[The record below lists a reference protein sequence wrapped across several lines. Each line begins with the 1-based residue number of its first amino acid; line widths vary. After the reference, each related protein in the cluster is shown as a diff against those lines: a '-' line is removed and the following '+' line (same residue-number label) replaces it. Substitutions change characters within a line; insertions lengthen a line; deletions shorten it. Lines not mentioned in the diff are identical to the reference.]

1 MFKNNRIIKKIG
13 AGFMA
18 GLCAFSMLGTS
29 MGGAMT
35 ARAEYVAGKE
45 NPAFPTVDEV
55 IYQAATL
62 LGSPY
67 GWGFK
72 GFTGV
77 YYQDSYKPLDLDY
90 VRNQGVDCSGL
101 VYYTLT
107 HLGFKTTGF
116 TWNNPVPVDTNHWLS
131 VNDDCTITYN
141 GVTTKVDVEKMSLP
155 TPADSDAAVTY
166 EYWECE
172 DGSTITP
179 GSVVVANKTGTDHA
193 WIYMGE
199 FDSRDEVVSY
209 LKNIGVPETLITAQT
224 VGSGNG
230 GGGKHWRIES
240 NGSQGVVI
248 NNNVDGK
255 SSSAF
260 ECSAFRITEREAIF
274 EIKKV
279 YIEDNTV
286 EISGT
291 SPIDGTKAVYGV
303 YTEKECTNKVAE
315 ITIGED
321 GTGSIE
327 LPNAQYYVK
336 EISAP
341 TGYSVSTEVFA
352 LNANKEV
359 FVTEDFSRGT
369 IKINKT
375 AEDGIVADRE
385 FKVTGSDGSSYTK
398 KTNAAGVAEFSGL
411 KVYDVDAKT
420 AITYTISEINVDTR
434 YETPKAQNVTL
445 TSGAVDLTVTANFV
459 NELKT
464 GSIRINKQ
472 SEDNQNG
479 DRTFTITGNGET
491 YTITT
496 GADGIAILS
505 DIPVYNSE
513 NEKIE
518 YTISEKDVPIRYV
531 VPANQTAT
539 LTADATVDVT
549 FENVLKKFTVE
560 VVKKDIENGT
570 AQGDASLAG
579 AVYGIYNGDELIDTY
594 TTDEYGSFTTHEF
607 ECGENWTI
615 KELTPSE
622 GYLLDSTVYEVGA
635 EEKKYTIEN
644 NAIEMTVYETP
655 IKGKISIIKH
665 SDDGTTGIETPEVG
679 AEFDIYLKSAGSFE
693 NAKESERDHLVCDEN
708 GFAQTKMLPY
718 GVYVVHQTVGWDNT
732 EWVDDFEV
740 NVCENEE
747 DYFYIINDAVLTS
760 YVKIVKKDAE
770 TGNIIPVA
778 GIGFKVWD
786 CKNECYVTQTV
797 NYPTPVDID
806 TFYTDETGTLMLPNE
821 LVYGNYELH
830 EVQSANGYVLDSKPV
845 PFTIDGTVDTVV
857 VEKTN
862 KAQKGRISVQKSGNA
877 FASVAAAS
885 SSYTDENGEIIVNPT
900 TYTPVF
906 EETGL
911 AGAVFEITAAE
922 DIVTADGTIRAKAGD
937 VVATLTTD
945 ENGYAESSLLYLG
958 KYEVKETKAPY
969 GYVQNAVSETVELTY
984 AGQEIEV
991 RDTVNQAFVNDY
1003 QEVEITLSK
1012 FMEHDEL
1019 FGIGDNDEYVSVRFG
1034 LFADE
1039 VITAA
1044 DGTSIPENGMI
1055 AEVSLGEDMT
1065 AKFDAQLPFGRYY
1078 VQEIATDEHYMLN
1091 GEKYLV
1097 NFEYMGQEVTTV
1109 NIDCGTFENHL
1120 KRGNANGYKV
1130 NEDDEPLENAVFGLF
1145 AVDTETF
1152 TADNAIKTAVSDET
1166 GYFEFTEIPYGEYV
1180 ICEIQA
1186 PDGYILSDEKFP
1198 VTINEDGDTVEITA
1212 ENEAITVEISKQD
1225 IYGSEL
1231 AGAEMQL
1238 VNENGEVVDEWT
1250 SDGTNHVV
1258 TELPVGKYV
1267 LKEIA
1272 APDGYVIATDIS
1284 FEVFTD
1290 GSAVVENVD
1299 AIATTEDGHPL
1310 IVMVDDTTK
1319 VEISKLDITNDEELV
1334 GATLQIIDENGEV
1347 IEEWVS
1353 YEHPHFIEAQL
1364 IAGKTYTLKETIA
1377 PDGYT
1382 IANSIDFTVNED
1394 GTVNTVVMYDEPIP
1408 DVPDTPDIPT
1418 GDTTSRLPGI
1428 AMISA
1433 GVALMIFALM
1443 RDASIRRKKKD
1454 DADEYAALCPDFI
1467 ESEE

>member
-1 MFKNNRIIKKIG
+1 MFKNNRIVKKIG

-29 MGGAMT
+29 MGGAMR
-35 ARAEYVAGKE
+35 AKAEYIAGTE

-67 GWGFK
+67 AFGCK
-72 GFTGV
+72 GFTGI
-77 YYQDSYKPLDLDY
+77 YYQDSYKPLDTDF

-107 HLGFKTTGF
+107 HLGYKTSGF
-116 TWNNPVPVDTNHWLS
+116 SWNNPVPVDTAHWLS
-131 VNDDCTITYN
+131 VNGDCTITYD
-141 GVTTKVDVEKMSLP
+141 GVTTKVDVEKMGLP
-155 TPADSDAAVTY
+155 TPADSSATKTY

-179 GSVVVANKTGTDHA
+179 GSVVVANKTGIDHC

-199 FDSRDEVVSY
+199 FNSRDEVVSY
-209 LKNIGVPETLITAQT
+209 LKNIGVPNTLITAQT

-260 ECSAFRITEREAIF
+260 ECSAYRITQREVTF

-279 YIEDNTV
+279 YKKDNTIV
-286 EISGT
+286 INGT

-303 YTEKECTNKVAE
+303 YTNKACTNKVGE
-315 ITIGED
+315 ITIGTD
-321 GTGSIE
+321 GTGSIK

-341 TGYSVSTEVFA
+341 TGYDLSPEVFA
-352 LNANKEV
+352 LNANKQV
-359 FVTEDFSRGT
+359 FVTEEVTEGI

-375 AEDGIVADRE
+375 AEDGIVANRE
-385 FKVTGSDGSSYTK
+385 FKVCWTEAGVERYRTAVTDSKGIAEFTGLPVYDFSTK
-398 KTNAAGVAEFSGL
+398 K
-411 KVYDVDAKT
+411 
-420 AITYTISEINVDTR
+420 AITYTISEFNVETR

-445 TSGAVDLTVTANFV
+445 TSGSVDLTVTANFV

-479 DRTFTITGNGET
+479 DRTFTVTGNGKT

-513 NEKIE
+513 NEKIV
-518 YTISEKDVPIRYV
+518 YTISEKNVPIRYV
-531 VPANQTAT
+531 TPANQTAT

-549 FENVLKKFTVE
+549 FENILKKFTVE
-560 VVKKDIENGT
+560 VIKTDIETGI
-570 AQGDASLAG
+570 AQGNASLAG
-579 AVYGIYNGDELIDTY
+579 AVYGIYQDGELVDTY
-594 TTDEYGSFTTHEF
+594 TTDKNGSFTTREYF
-607 ECGENWTI
+607 CGDDWTI
-615 KELTPSE
+615 AEISPSE

-635 EEKKYTIEN
+635 EEKNYTIEN
-644 NAIEMTVYETP
+644 NAIDLTVHETP
-655 IKGKISIIKH
+655 VKGRISIIKH
-665 SDDGTTGIETPEVG
+665 SDDGTTQIETPEEG
-679 AEFDIYLKSAGSFE
+679 AEFQIYLKSAGSYDA
-693 NAKESERDHLVCDEN
+693 AKESERDHLICDEN
-708 GFAQTKMLPY
+708 GFAQTRMLPY

-770 TGNIIPVA
+770 TGNIISAA
-778 GIGFKVWD
+778 GVGFKVWNCD
-786 CKNECYVTQTV
+786 TESYVVQEV
-797 NYPTPVDID
+797 KYPTVTTLD
-806 TFYTDETGTLMLPNE
+806 TFYTDESGTLMLPNE
-821 LVYGNYELH
+821 LMYGNYELH
-830 EVQSANGYVLDSKPV
+830 EVQSANGYVLDSTPI

-857 VEKTN
+857 VEKENTP
-862 KAQKGRISVQKSGNA
+862 QKGKISVQKSGDA
-877 FASVAAAS
+877 FASVTVLGPAIWV
-885 SSYTDENGEIIVNPT
+885 DEYGVTHTAGTT

-922 DIVTADGTIRAKAGD
+922 DIVTADGTIRAKAGEL
-937 VVATLTTD
+937 VATLTTD
-945 ENGYAESSLLYLG
+945 ENGYAESDLLYLG
-958 KYEVKETKAPY
+958 KYAIAEVTAPF
-969 GYVQNAVSETVELTY
+969 GYVKNDVVQAVELTY
-984 AGQEIEV
+984 AGQEVEV

-1003 QEVEITLSK
+1003 QEVELTFSK
-1012 FMEHDEL
+1012 FMERDEL
-1019 FGIGDNDEYVSVRFG
+1019 FGIGENDAYLSVRFG
-1034 LFADE
+1034 LFAAED
-1039 VITAA
+1039 VVAA
-1044 DGTSIPENGMI
+1044 DGTFIPADGMV

-1065 AKFDAQLPFGRYY
+1065 AKFNAQLPFGRYY
-1078 VQEIATDEHYMLN
+1078 VQEIATDEHYML
-1091 GEKYLV
+1091 
-1097 NFEYMGQEVTTV
+1097 
-1109 NIDCGTFENHL
+1109 
-1120 KRGNANGYKV
+1120 
-1130 NEDDEPLENAVFGLF
+1130 
-1145 AVDTETF
+1145 
-1152 TADNAIKTAVSDET
+1152 
-1166 GYFEFTEIPYGEYV
+1166 
-1180 ICEIQA
+1180 
-1186 PDGYILSDEKFP
+1186 SDEKFP
-1198 VTINEDGDTVEITA
+1198 VTISENGDTVEITA
-1212 ENEAITVEISKQD
+1212 ENKAITVEISKQD
-1225 IYGSEL
+1225 IYGAEL

-1238 VNENGEVVDEWT
+1238 MDSEGNVVDEWV

-1267 LKEIA
+1267 LKEVT

-1284 FEVFTD
+1284 FEVFED
-1290 GSAVVENVD
+1290 GSVVAENVD
-1299 AIATTEDGHPL
+1299 AAATTEDGHPL

-1319 VEISKLDITNDEELV
+1319 VEISKRDITTDNELA
-1334 GATLQIIDENGEV
+1334 GATLQIIDDNCNV
-1347 IEEWVS
+1347 VEEWVS
-1353 YEHPHFIEAQL
+1353 TDKPHYIEAQL
-1364 IAGKTYTLKETIA
+1364 IAGKTYTLTETAA
-1377 PDGYT
+1377 PDGYK
-1382 IANSIDFTVNED
+1382 IANSIDFTVK
-1394 GTVNTVVMYDEPIP
+1394 VLASQPP
-1408 DVPDTPDIPT
+1408 KQSHR
-1418 GDTTSRLPGI
+1418 TSK
-1428 AMISA
+1428 A
-1433 GVALMIFALM
+1433 
-1443 RDASIRRKKKD
+1443 RRFVEVLSQK
-1454 DADEYAALCPDFI
+1454 
-1467 ESEE
+1467 

>member
-1 MFKNNRIIKKIG
+1 MFKNSKIVKKIG

-18 GLCAFSMLGTS
+18 GLCTISMLTT
-29 MGGAMT
+29 AMSGVIT
-35 ARAEYVAGKE
+35 AHAASETKE
-45 NPAFPTVDEV
+45 EVFPSADKV
-55 IYQAATL
+55 IAQAATL

-67 GWGFK
+67 AFGCK
-72 GFTGV
+72 GYTGI
-77 YYQDSYKPLDLDY
+77 YYQDSYKPLETDF
-90 VRNQGVDCSGL
+90 VRNQGIDCSGL

-107 HLGFKTTGF
+107 HLGYSTTGF
-116 TWNNPVPVDTNHWLS
+116 SWNNPVPVDTAHWIS
-131 VNDDCTITYN
+131 VNDQCTITYD
-141 GVTTKVDVEKMSLP
+141 GVTSKVDVEKKKISTEERP
-155 TPADSDAAVTY
+155 
-166 EYWECE
+166 YWECA

-179 GSVVVANKTGTDHA
+179 GSVVVAEMPSGIDHA

-199 FDSRDEVVSY
+199 FDSRAEVVTY
-209 LKNIGVPETLITAQT
+209 LKNIGVDESLITTAT
-224 VGSGNG
+224 VGNGNG
-230 GGGKHWRIES
+230 DGGRHWRIES

-248 NNNVDGK
+248 NNNTDGK
-255 SSSAF
+255 KASVMNMYAYRITQTDV
-260 ECSAFRITEREAIF
+260 EFRIRKVNADTGAIIG
-274 EIKKV
+274 ESPV
-279 YIEDNTV
+279 DNST
-286 EISGT
+286 
-291 SPIDGTKAVYGV
+291 AVYGV
-303 YTEKECTNKVAE
+303 YTDKACTNKVGE
-315 ITIGED
+315 ITIGSN
-321 GTGSIE
+321 GTGAVM
-327 LPNAQYYVK
+327 LPVKTYYAK
-336 EISAP
+336 EIKAP
-341 TGYSVSTEVFA
+341 TGYA
-352 LNANKEV
+352 LDETV
-359 FVTEDFSRGT
+359 YT
-369 IKINKT
+369 ISSNGITTVNESPEYGKIIINKT
-375 AEDGIVADRE
+375 AEDGIVSGRE
-385 FKVTGSDGSSYTK
+385 FKVVNNTTGESWVE
-398 KTNAAGVAEFSGL
+398 KTNANGVAVFGDDDDEKLF
-411 KVYDVDAKT
+411 VYDVNGNWKT
-420 AITYTISEINVDTR
+420 CDYTINEINVETR

-445 TSGAVDLTVTANFV
+445 TSGTVDLTVTANFV

-479 DRTFTITGNGET
+479 DRSFTITGNGET

-505 DIPVYNSE
+505 DIPVYNSA

-560 VVKKDIENGT
+560 VIKKDIENGT

-594 TTDEYGSFTTHEF
+594 TTDENGSFTTHEF

-622 GYLLDSTVYEVGA
+622 GYLLDTTVYSVGA

-655 IKGKISIIKH
+655 VKGKISIIKH

-679 AEFDIYLKSAGSFE
+679 AEFEVYLKSAGSYAE
-693 NAKESERDHLVCDEN
+693 AKESERDYLVCDEN

-786 CKNECYVTQTV
+786 CTNECYVAQTV
-797 NYPTPVDID
+797 NYPTPTEID

-830 EVQSANGYVLDSKPV
+830 EVQSANGYILDSTPE

-862 KAQKGRISVQKSGNA
+862 KPQKGKISVSKTGDVFTN
-877 FASVAAAS
+877 VTMAS
-885 SSYTDENGEIIVNPT
+885 SSYTDEDGNLVENPT
-900 TYTPVF
+900 IYTPVF

-922 DIVTADGTIRAKAGD
+922 DIVTADGTIRAKKGD

-945 ENGYAESSLLYLG
+945 ENGYAESDLLYLG

-1019 FGIGDNDEYVSVRFG
+1019 FEIGNNDEYRFVRFG

-1044 DGTSIPENGMI
+1044 DGTSIPADGMI

-1109 NIDCGTFENHL
+1109 SFDCGTFENHL

-1130 NEDDEPLENAVFGLF
+1130 NEDDEPLANALFGLF
-1145 AVDTETF
+1145 APDTTVF
-1152 TADNAIKTAVSDET
+1152 TANTAIKTAVSDET

-1180 ICEIQA
+1180 IREIAA
-1186 PDGYILSDEKFP
+1186 PDGYILSDKQYP

-1212 ENEAITVEISKQD
+1212 ENKAITVEISKQD

-1238 VNENGEVVDEWT
+1238 VNENGEVVDEWV
-1250 SDGTNHVV
+1250 SDGTNHVIS
-1258 TELPVGKYV
+1258 ELKAGKYT

-1272 APDGYVIATDIS
+1272 APGGYVIATDIS
-1284 FEVFTD
+1284 FEVFED
-1290 GSAVVENVD
+1290 GSVKVENVE
-1299 AIATTEDGHPL
+1299 ATATTEDGHPL
-1310 IVMVDDTTK
+1310 IVMVDNTTK
-1319 VEISKLDITNDEELV
+1319 VEISKRDITTDNELA
-1334 GATLQIIDENGEV
+1334 GATLQIIDDKCNV
-1347 IEEWVS
+1347 VEEWVS
-1353 YEHPHFIEAQL
+1353 TNEPHYIEAQL
-1364 IAGKTYTLKETIA
+1364 IAGKTYTLTETAA

-1382 IANSIDFTVNED
+1382 IANSIDFTVNAD
-1394 GTVNTVVMYDEPIP
+1394 GTVTPVVMYDEPIP
-1408 DVPDTPDIPT
+1408 DTPDTPT
-1418 GDTTSRLPGI
+1418 GDTTSRLLGI
-1428 AMISA
+1428 
-1433 GVALMIFALM
+1433 LMIAAGLVM
-1443 RDASIRRKKKD
+1443 VLIAGMGRKKKD
-1454 DADEYAALCPDFI
+1454 DADDYAALCPDFI

>member
-1 MFKNNRIIKKIG
+1 MIKNRMMKKLS

-18 GLCAFSMLGTS
+18 GLCAFSMLGTNLS
-29 MGGAMT
+29 DAIP
-35 ARAEYVAGKE
+35 ARAASVSTTE
-45 NPAFPTVDEV
+45 NAAFPSADAV
-55 IYQAATL
+55 IVQAATL
-62 LGSPY
+62 LGTKY
-67 GWGFK
+67 LFGYK

-77 YYQDSYKPLDLDY
+77 YYQDSYKPLSEDFI
-90 VRNQGVDCSGL
+90 RNQGIDCSGL

-107 HLGFKTTGF
+107 HLGYSTSGF
-116 TWNNPVPVDTNHWLS
+116 SWNNPVPVDTAHWLS
-131 VNDDCTITYN
+131 VGDNCTITYG
-141 GVTTKVDVEKMSLP
+141 GVTSKVDVEKKQISTDERP
-155 TPADSDAAVTY
+155 
-166 EYWECE
+166 YWECA

-179 GSVVVANKTGTDHA
+179 GSVIVAEHPNTADHA

-199 FDSRDEVVSY
+199 FDSRADVVNY
-209 LKNIGVPETLITAQT
+209 LKTIGVAESLITDAT

-230 GGGKHWRIES
+230 DGGKHWRIES

-248 NNNVDGK
+248 NNNTDGK
-255 SSSAF
+255 KATVMTM
-260 ECSAFRITEREAIF
+260 SAFRITQTDVTF
-274 EIKKV
+274 SLLKV
-279 YIEDNTV
+279 NKDTQVLIGKSPVDNST
-286 EISGT
+286 
-291 SPIDGTKAVYGV
+291 AVYGV
-303 YTEKECTNKVAE
+303 YTDKGCTNKVAE
-315 ITIGED
+315 ITIGD
-321 GTGSIE
+321 NGRGSVKLPSGT
-327 LPNAQYYVK
+327 YYAK
-336 EISAP
+336 EIKAP
-341 TGYSVSTEVFA
+341 TGYALDETVYTLSAGNTVTVPEEV
-352 LNANKEV
+352 L
-359 FVTEDFSRGT
+359 DGT

-375 AEDGIVADRE
+375 AEDGIVGGRE
-385 FKVTGSDGSSYTK
+385 FKVVGSDKKNYTS
-398 KTNAAGVAEFSGL
+398 KTNASGIAEFTEL
-411 KVYDVDAKT
+411 PVYDMTTGKE
-420 AITYTISEINVDTR
+420 ITYTISEINVETR

-445 TSGAVDLTVTANFV
+445 TSGTVDLTVTANFV

-472 SEDNQNG
+472 SEDNQNS
-479 DRTFTITGNGET
+479 DRTFTIKGNGET

-505 DIPVYNSE
+505 DIPVYNSA

-539 LTADATVDVT
+539 LTADATVNVT

-655 IKGKISIIKH
+655 VKGKISIIKH
-665 SDDGTTGIETPEVG
+665 SDDGITGIETPEVG

-693 NAKESERDHLVCDEN
+693 NAKDSERDHLICDEN

-718 GVYVVHQTVGWDNT
+718 GIYVVHQTVGWDNT
-732 EWVDDFEV
+732 EWVEDFEV

-786 CKNECYVTQTV
+786 CASECYVVQNV
-797 NYPTPVDID
+797 NYPTPMDID

-821 LVYGNYELH
+821 LIYGNYEFH
-830 EVQSANGYVLDSKPV
+830 EVQSANGYVLDSTPV
-845 PFTIDGTVDTVV
+845 PFTIDGTVDTVT

-862 KAQKGRISVQKSGNA
+862 KPQKGKISVSKTGDVFIN
-877 FASVAAAS
+877 VTMAS
-885 SSYTDENGEIIVNPT
+885 SSYTDEDGNLVENPT
-900 TYTPVF
+900 IYTPVF

-922 DIVTADGTIRAKAGD
+922 DIVTADGTIRAKKGD
-937 VVATLTTD
+937 IVATVTTD
-945 ENGYAESSLLYLG
+945 ENGYAESDLLYLG
-958 KYEVKETKAPY
+958 KYEIAEVTAPF
-969 GYVQNAVSETVELTY
+969 GYVKNDTIQTVELTY

-991 RDTVNQAFVNDY
+991 RDTVHQAFVNDY

-1012 FMEHDEL
+1012 FMEYDEQ
-1019 FGIGDNDEYVSVRFG
+1019 FAIGNNGEYISVRFG

-1044 DGTSIPENGMI
+1044 DGSVIPENGMI
-1055 AEVSLGEDMT
+1055 AEVSLSEDMT
-1065 AKFDAQLPFGRYY
+1065 AKFDAQLPFGHYY

-1097 NFEYMGQEVTTV
+1097 NFEYMGQEMTTV

-1130 NEDDEPLENAVFGLF
+1130 NEDDEPLANALFGLF
-1145 AVDTETF
+1145 AVGTETF
-1152 TADNAIKTAVSDET
+1152 TVDTAIKTAVSDET

-1198 VTINEDGDTVEITA
+1198 VTVSENGETITIRT
-1212 ENEAITVEISKQD
+1212 ENKPTTVEISKQD

-1231 AGAEMQL
+1231 TGAEMQL
-1238 VNENGEVVDEWT
+1238 VDENGEVIDEWV
-1250 SDGTNHVV
+1250 SDGTNHVE
-1258 TELPVGKYV
+1258 TELPVGKYT
-1267 LKEIA
+1267 LKETA
-1272 APDGYVIATDIS
+1272 APDGYIIATDIS
-1284 FEVFTD
+1284 FEVFAD
-1290 GSAVVENVD
+1290 GSVIVENVD
-1299 AIATTEDGHPL
+1299 ATAATEDGYPL

-1334 GATLQIIDENGEV
+1334 GATLQIIDENGTV

-1377 PDGYT
+1377 PDGYI

-1408 DVPDTPDIPT
+1408 DTPDTPT

-1428 AMISA
+1428 
-1433 GVALMIFALM
+1433 LMIATGLVM
-1443 RDASIRRKKKD
+1443 VLIAGMGRKKKD

>member
-1 MFKNNRIIKKIG
+1 MCTRKRN
-13 AGFMA
+13 
-18 GLCAFSMLGTS
+18 
-29 MGGAMT
+29 
-35 ARAEYVAGKE
+35 V
-45 NPAFPTVDEV
+45 PTRWV
-55 IYQAATL
+55 
-62 LGSPY
+62 
-67 GWGFK
+67 
-72 GFTGV
+72 
-77 YYQDSYKPLDLDY
+77 
-90 VRNQGVDCSGL
+90 
-101 VYYTLT
+101 
-107 HLGFKTTGF
+107 
-116 TWNNPVPVDTNHWLS
+116 
-131 VNDDCTITYN
+131 
-141 GVTTKVDVEKMSLP
+141 
-155 TPADSDAAVTY
+155 
-166 EYWECE
+166 
-172 DGSTITP
+172 
-179 GSVVVANKTGTDHA
+179 
-193 WIYMGE
+193 
-199 FDSRDEVVSY
+199 
-209 LKNIGVPETLITAQT
+209 
-224 VGSGNG
+224 
-230 GGGKHWRIES
+230 
-240 NGSQGVVI
+240 
-248 NNNVDGK
+248 
-255 SSSAF
+255 
-260 ECSAFRITEREAIF
+260 
-274 EIKKV
+274 
-279 YIEDNTV
+279 
-286 EISGT
+286 
-291 SPIDGTKAVYGV
+291 
-303 YTEKECTNKVAE
+303 E
-315 ITIGED
+315 ITIGTD
-321 GTGSIE
+321 GTGAIK

-420 AITYTISEINVDTR
+420 AITYTITEINVETR
-434 YETPKAQNVTL
+434 YEVPKAQNVTL
-445 TSGAVDLTVTANFV
+445 TSGTVDLTVTANFV

-472 SEDNQNG
+472 SEDGQNG

-491 YTITT
+491 YTIIT

-531 VPANQTAT
+531 VPADQTAT

-560 VVKKDIENGT
+560 VSKEDIENGT

-579 AVYGIYNGDELIDTY
+579 AIYGVYNGDELTDTY
-594 TTDEYGSFTTHEF
+594 TTDENGSFTTKEYV
-607 ECGENWTI
+607 CGENWTI
-615 KELTPSE
+615 AEISPSE
-622 GYLLDSTVYEVGA
+622 GYLLDTTVYSVGA
-635 EEKKYTIEN
+635 EAKNYTIEN
-644 NAIEMTVYETP
+644 NTISMTVHEIP
-655 IKGKISIIKH
+655 VKGKVSIIKH
-665 SDDGTTGIETPEVG
+665 SDDGSTGIETPEVG
-679 AEFDIYLKSAGSFE
+679 AEFDVYLKSAGSYDAA
-693 NAKESERDHLVCDEN
+693 NDSERDHLICDEN
-708 GFAQTKMLPY
+708 GFAQTKPLPY

-740 NVCENEE
+740 NICENEE

-778 GIGFKVWD
+778 GIGFKVWNCD
-786 CKNECYVTQTV
+786 TESYVVQEIK
-797 NYPTPVDID
+797 YPAVTALD

-830 EVQSANGYVLDSKPV
+830 EVQSANGYVLDNTPM

-862 KAQKGRISVQKSGNA
+862 KPQKGKISVSKTGDVFTN
-877 FASVAAAS
+877 VTMAS
-885 SSYTDENGEIIVNPT
+885 SSYTDEDGNFVENPT
-900 TYTPVF
+900 IYTPIF

-911 AGAVFEITAAE
+911 AGAVFEVTAAE
-922 DIVTADGTIRAKAGD
+922 DIVTTDGTIRAKKGD

-945 ENGYAESSLLYLG
+945 ENGYAESDLLYLG

-984 AGQEIEV
+984 AGQEVEV

-1012 FMEHDEL
+1012 FMEYDEQ
-1019 FGIGDNDEYVSVRFG
+1019 FAIGNNDEYVSVRFG

-1065 AKFDAQLPFGRYY
+1065 AKFDAQLSFGRYY

-1097 NFEYMGQEVTTV
+1097 NFEYMGQEMTTV

-1120 KRGNANGYKV
+1120 KRGNANGCKV
-1130 NEDDEPLENAVFGLF
+1130 NEDDEPLANALFGLF
-1145 AVDTETF
+1145 AVGTEEF
-1152 TADNAIKTAVSDET
+1152 TADTAIMTAISDET

-1180 ICEIQA
+1180 ISEIQA
-1186 PDGYILSDEKFP
+1186 PDGYILSGEQYP
-1198 VTINEDGDTVEITA
+1198 VVINEDGDTVEITA

-1231 AGAEMQL
+1231 ACAEIQL
-1238 VNENGEVVDEWT
+1238 VNENGEVADEWT
-1250 SDGTNHVV
+1250 SDGTNHVIS
-1258 TELPVGKYV
+1258 ELKIGKYT
-1267 LKEIA
+1267 LKETA
-1272 APDGYVIATDIS
+1272 APDGYIIATDIS
-1284 FEVFTD
+1284 FEIFTD
-1290 GSAVVENVD
+1290 GSAIVENVD
-1299 AIATTEDGHPL
+1299 ATATTEDGHPL

-1319 VEISKLDITNDEELV
+1319 VEISKRDITNDNELA
-1334 GATLQIIDENGEV
+1334 GATLKIIDENGEV

-1353 YEHPHFIEAQL
+1353 TNEPHIIEAKL
-1364 IAGKTYTLKETIA
+1364 TAGKTYTLKETIA
-1377 PDGYT
+1377 PDGYI
-1382 IANSIDFTVNED
+1382 IANSIDFTVNAD
-1394 GTVNTVVMYDEPIP
+1394 GTVTPVVMYDEP
-1408 DVPDTPDIPT
+1408 VPDTPDTPT
-1418 GDTTSRLPGI
+1418 GDTTSRLPRI
-1428 AMISA
+1428 
-1433 GVALMIFALM
+1433 LMIAAGL
-1443 RDASIRRKKKD
+1443 AVLLIAGIGRKKKD
-1454 DADEYAALCPDFI
+1454 DADDCAALCPDFI

>member
-1 MFKNNRIIKKIG
+1 MFKNNKIVKKLG

-18 GLCAFSMLGTS
+18 GLCAFSMLGSNLSNAIPAKASSVST
-29 MGGAMT
+29 T
-35 ARAEYVAGKE
+35 E
-45 NPAFPTVDEV
+45 NAAFPSADKV
-55 IYQAATL
+55 IAQAATL
-62 LGSPY
+62 LGTPY
-67 GWGFK
+67 NFGFK

-77 YYQDSYKPLDLDY
+77 YYQDSYKPLSEDFI
-90 VRNQGVDCSGL
+90 RNQGIDCSGL

-107 HLGFKTTGF
+107 HLGYSTSGF
-116 TWNNPVPVDTNHWLS
+116 SWNNPVPVDTAHWLS
-131 VNDDCTITYN
+131 VGDNCTITYG
-141 GVTTKVDVEKMSLP
+141 GVTSKVDVEKKQISTEERP
-155 TPADSDAAVTY
+155 
-166 EYWECE
+166 YWECA

-179 GSVVVANKTGTDHA
+179 GSVIVAEHPDTADHA

-199 FDSRDEVVSY
+199 FDSRADVVTY
-209 LKNIGVPETLITAQT
+209 LKNIGVDESLITTAT

-230 GGGKHWRIES
+230 DGGKHWRIES

-248 NNNVDGK
+248 NNNTDGK
-255 SSSAF
+255 KATAMTMSAI
-260 ECSAFRITEREAIF
+260 RITQSDVTF
-274 EIKKV
+274 EITKV
-279 YIEDNTV
+279 LKADNTV
-286 EISGT
+286 VINGT

-303 YTEKECTNKVAE
+303 YTDKACTDKVGE
-315 ITIGED
+315 ITIGTD

-327 LPNAQYYVK
+327 LPNRQYYVK

-341 TGYSVSTEVFA
+341 TGYSISEDVFA
-352 LNANKEV
+352 LNANQNV
-359 FVTEDFSRGT
+359 FVTEDFLKGT
-369 IKINKT
+369 IRINKT
-375 AEDGIVADRE
+375 AEDGIIANRE
-385 FKVTGSDGSSYTK
+385 FKVSWTENGKERS
-398 KTNAAGVAEFSGL
+398 E
-411 KVYDVDAKT
+411 T
-420 AITYTISEINVDTR
+420 AITDSNGIAEFKGLNVYDITGKNVISYTISEINVETR

-445 TSGAVDLTVTANFV
+445 TSGTVDLTVTANFV

-505 DIPVYNSE
+505 NIPVYNSE

-607 ECGENWTI
+607 ECGDSWTI

-644 NAIEMTVYETP
+644 NAIEMTVYETSV
-655 IKGKISIIKH
+655 KGKISIIKH

-693 NAKESERDHLVCDEN
+693 NANQSERDHLVCDKN

-718 GVYVVHQTVGWDNT
+718 GIYVVHQTVGWDNT

-778 GIGFKVWD
+778 GIGFKVWNCD
-786 CKNECYVTQTV
+786 TESYVVQEIK
-797 NYPTPVDID
+797 YPAVTALD

-830 EVQSANGYVLDSKPV
+830 EVQSANGYVLDSTPV
-845 PFTIDGTVDTVV
+845 PFTIDGTVDTVT

-862 KAQKGRISVQKSGNA
+862 KPQKGKISVQKSGEI
-877 FASVAAAS
+877 FVSV
-885 SSYTDENGEIIVNPT
+885 DENNGK
-900 TYTPVF
+900 YTPVF
-906 EETGL
+906 KETGL

-922 DIVTADGTIRAKAGD
+922 DIVTADGTIRAKKGD

-945 ENGYAESSLLYLG
+945 ENGYAESDLLYLG
-958 KYEVKETKAPY
+958 KYEVKETNAPY

-1012 FMEHDEL
+1012 FMEYDEL
-1019 FGIGDNDEYVSVRFG
+1019 FGLGENDEYRFVRFG

-1044 DGTSIPENGMI
+1044 DGSVIPENGMI
-1055 AEVSLGEDMT
+1055 AEVSLNEDMT

-1109 NIDCGTFENHL
+1109 SFDCGTFENHL

-1130 NEDDEPLENAVFGLF
+1130 NEDDEPIANALFGLF
-1145 AVDTETF
+1145 AVGTETF
-1152 TADNAIKTAVSDET
+1152 TADTAIKTAISDET

-1180 ICEIQA
+1180 IIEIAA
-1186 PDGYILSDEKFP
+1186 PDGYILSDKQYP

-1238 VNENGEVVDEWT
+1238 VDENGEVIDEWV
-1250 SDGTNHVV
+1250 SDGTNHIV
-1258 TELPVGKYV
+1258 TELPVGKYT
-1267 LKEIA
+1267 LKETA
-1272 APDGYVIATDIS
+1272 APDGYIIATDIS
-1284 FEVFTD
+1284 FEVFAD
-1290 GSAVVENVD
+1290 GSVIVENVD
-1299 AIATTEDGHPL
+1299 ATASTEDGHPL

-1334 GATLQIIDENGEV
+1334 GATLQIIDENGTV

-1408 DVPDTPDIPT
+1408 DTPDTPT

-1428 AMISA
+1428 
-1433 GVALMIFALM
+1433 LMIAAGLVM
-1443 RDASIRRKKKD
+1443 VLIAGIGRKKKD
-1454 DADEYAALCPDFI
+1454 NADEYAALCPDFI

>member
-1 MFKNNRIIKKIG
+1 MFKNNRIIKKLS

-18 GLCAFSMLGTS
+18 GLCAFSMLGTNLS
-29 MGGAMT
+29 STIPANAASVSST
-35 ARAEYVAGKE
+35 E
-45 NPAFPTVDEV
+45 NAAFPSADKV
-55 IYQAATL
+55 IAQAATL
-62 LGSPY
+62 LGTPY
-67 GWGFK
+67 NFGFK

-77 YYQDSYKPLDLDY
+77 YYQDSYTALDLDF
-90 VRNQGVDCSGL
+90 VRNQGLDCSGL

-107 HLGFKTTGF
+107 HLGYKTSGF
-116 TWNNPVPVDTNHWLS
+116 SWNNPVPVDTTHWLT
-131 VNDDCTITYN
+131 VNDNCTISYG
-141 GVTTKVDVEKMSLP
+141 GVTSKIDVEKAKISTEERP
-155 TPADSDAAVTY
+155 
-166 EYWECE
+166 YWECA

-179 GSVVVANKTGTDHA
+179 GSVVIAEMPDSIDHA

-199 FDSRDEVVSY
+199 FNSRADVVTY
-209 LKNIGVPETLITAQT
+209 LKNIGVDESLITDAT
-224 VGSGNG
+224 VGNGSGD
-230 GGGKHWRIES
+230 GGKHWRIES

-248 NNNVDGK
+248 NNNTDGK
-255 SSSAF
+255 KASVMNMYAY
-260 ECSAFRITEREAIF
+260 RITQADVTF
-274 EIKKV
+274 EITKV
-279 YIEDNTV
+279 LKSDNKV
-286 EISGT
+286 VINGT

-303 YTEKECTNKVAE
+303 YTEKECTNKVGE
-315 ITIGED
+315 ITIGTD
-321 GTGSIE
+321 GVGSIE
-327 LPNAQYYVK
+327 LPNRQYYVK

-341 TGYSVSTEVFA
+341 TGYSISEEVFA
-352 LNANKEV
+352 LNANQNV
-359 FVTEDFSRGT
+359 FVTEDFLKGT
-369 IKINKT
+369 IRINKT
-375 AEDGIVADRE
+375 AEDGIIANRE
-385 FKVTGSDGSSYTK
+385 FKVSWTENGRERSETEITDSNGI
-398 KTNAAGVAEFSGL
+398 AEFKGL
-411 KVYDVDAKT
+411 NVYD
-420 AITYTISEINVDTR
+420 ITGKNVISYTISEINVETR

-445 TSGAVDLTVTANFV
+445 TSGTVDLTVTANFV

-505 DIPVYNSE
+505 DIPVYNSA

-594 TTDEYGSFTTHEF
+594 TTDENCSFTTHEF

-622 GYLLDSTVYEVGA
+622 GYLLDSNVYEVGA

-644 NAIEMTVYETP
+644 SAIEMTVYETP
-655 IKGKISIIKH
+655 VKGKISIIKH

-770 TGNIIPVA
+770 TGNIILVA
-778 GIGFKVWD
+778 GIGFKVWNCD
-786 CKNECYVTQTV
+786 TESYVVQTV
-797 NYPTPVDID
+797 NYPTPAEID

-830 EVQSANGYVLDSKPV
+830 EVQSANGYVLDSTPV
-845 PFTIDGTVDTVV
+845 PFTIDGTVDVV
-857 VEKTN
+857 TVEKTN
-862 KAQKGRISVQKSGNA
+862 KPQKGKISVQKSGEI
-877 FASVAAAS
+877 FVSV
-885 SSYTDENGEIIVNPT
+885 DENNGK
-900 TYTPVF
+900 YTPVF

-922 DIVTADGTIRAKAGD
+922 DIVTADGTIRAKKGD

-945 ENGYAESSLLYLG
+945 ANGYAESDLLYLG
-958 KYEVKETKAPY
+958 KYEIAEITAPF
-969 GYVQNAVSETVELTY
+969 GYVKNNTVQTVELTY

-1012 FMEHDEL
+1012 FMEYDEQ
-1019 FGIGDNDEYVSVRFG
+1019 FAIGNNGEYLSVRFG

-1039 VITAA
+1039 VITGA
-1044 DGTSIPENGMI
+1044 DGTSIPADGMI
-1055 AEVSLGEDMT
+1055 AEVSLSEDMT

-1097 NFEYMGQEVTTV
+1097 NFEYMGQEMTTV

-1130 NEDDEPLENAVFGLF
+1130 NEDDEPLANALFGLF
-1145 AVDTETF
+1145 AVGTETF
-1152 TADNAIKTAVSDET
+1152 TAETAIKTAVSDET

-1186 PDGYILSDEKFP
+1186 PDGYILSDKQYP

-1225 IYGSEL
+1225 IYGDEL

-1238 VNENGEVVDEWT
+1238 IDSEGNVVDEWT

-1290 GSAVVENVD
+1290 GYAIVENVD
-1299 AIATTEDGHPL
+1299 STAVTEDGHPL
-1310 IVMVDDTTK
+1310 IVMVDNTTK
-1319 VEISKLDITNDEELV
+1319 VEISKRDITNDNELA
-1334 GATLQIIDENGEV
+1334 GATLQIIDDKCNV
-1347 IEEWVS
+1347 VEEWVS
-1353 YEHPHFIEAQL
+1353 VDKPHYIEAKL

-1382 IANSIDFTVNED
+1382 IANSIDFTVNAD
-1394 GTVNTVVMYDEPIP
+1394 GTITPVVMYDEPIP
-1408 DVPDTPDIPT
+1408 DTPDTPT

-1428 AMISA
+1428 ALISA
-1433 GVALMIFALM
+1433 GVALMIFAM
-1443 RDASIRRKKKD
+1443 IREASMGRKKKE
-1454 DADEYAALCPDFI
+1454 DADDYAALCPDFI

>member
-1 MFKNNRIIKKIG
+1 MIKNRMMNKLS

-18 GLCAFSMLGTS
+18 GLCAFSMLGTNLS
-29 MGGAMT
+29 STLPANAANVST
-35 ARAEYVAGKE
+35 TE
-45 NPAFPTVDEV
+45 NAAFPSADKV
-55 IYQAATL
+55 IAQAATL
-62 LGSPY
+62 LGTPY
-67 GWGFK
+67 NFGFK

-77 YYQDSYKPLDLDY
+77 YYQDSYKALDLNF
-90 VRNQGVDCSGL
+90 VRNQGIDCSGL

-107 HLGFKTTGF
+107 HLGYSTSGF
-116 TWNNPVPVDTNHWLS
+116 SWNNPVPVDTAHWLS
-131 VNDDCTITYN
+131 VGDNCTITYG
-141 GVTTKVDVEKMSLP
+141 GVTSKVDVEKTQISTEERP
-155 TPADSDAAVTY
+155 
-166 EYWECE
+166 YWECA

-179 GSVVVANKTGTDHA
+179 GSVVVANKTGTDHC

-260 ECSAFRITEREAIF
+260 ECSAFRITQREVTF

-279 YIEDNTV
+279 LIKDNTV
-286 EISGT
+286 VISGT

-303 YTEKECTNKVAE
+303 YTEKECANKVGE
-315 ITIGED
+315 ITIGTD
-321 GTGSIE
+321 GTGSIT

-420 AITYTISEINVDTR
+420 AITYTISEINVETR

-445 TSGAVDLTVTANFV
+445 TSGTVDLTVTANFV

-607 ECGENWTI
+607 ECGDNWTI

-655 IKGKISIIKH
+655 VKGKISIIKH

-693 NAKESERDHLVCDEN
+693 NAKDSERDHLICDEN

-732 EWVDDFEV
+732 EWVGDFEV

-778 GIGFKVWD
+778 GIGFKVWNCD
-786 CKNECYVTQTV
+786 TESYVVQEIK
-797 NYPTPVDID
+797 YPAVTALD

-821 LVYGNYELH
+821 LVYGDYELH

-862 KAQKGRISVQKSGNA
+862 KPQKGKISVQKSGDS
-877 FASVAAAS
+877 FATVN
-885 SSYTDENGEIIVNPT
+885 ENNDI
-900 TYTPVF
+900 YTPVF
-906 EETGL
+906 NETGL
-911 AGAVFEITAAE
+911 AAAVFEITAAE
-922 DIVTADGTIRAKAGD
+922 DIVTADGTIRAKKGD

-945 ENGYAESSLLYLG
+945 ANGYAESDLLYLG

-969 GYVQNAVSETVELTY
+969 GYVQNTVSETVELTY

-991 RDTVNQAFVNDY
+991 RDTVNQAFINDY

-1012 FMEHDEL
+1012 FMERDEL

-1039 VITAA
+1039 IITAV

-1055 AEVSLGEDMT
+1055 AEVSLSEDMT

-1109 NIDCGTFENHL
+1109 SFDCGTFENRL
-1120 KRGNANGYKV
+1120 KRGNANGFKV
-1130 NEDDEPLENAVFGLF
+1130 NEDDEPLANALFGLF
-1145 AVDTETF
+1145 AVGTETF
-1152 TADNAIKTAVSDET
+1152 TADTAIKTAISDET
-1166 GYFEFTEIPYGEYV
+1166 GCFEFTEIPYGEYV

-1186 PDGYILSDEKFP
+1186 PDGYIFSDKQYP

-1238 VNENGEVVDEWT
+1238 VDENGEVIDEWV

-1258 TELPVGKYV
+1258 TELPVGKYT
-1267 LKEIA
+1267 LKETA
-1272 APDGYVIATDIS
+1272 APDGYIIATDIS
-1284 FEVFTD
+1284 FEVFAD
-1290 GSAVVENVD
+1290 GSVIVENVD
-1299 AIATTEDGHPL
+1299 ATATTEEGHPL
-1310 IVMVDDTTK
+1310 VVMVDDTTK

-1334 GATLQIIDENGEV
+1334 GATLQIIDEDGV
-1347 IEEWVS
+1347 VVEEWVS

-1382 IANSIDFTVNED
+1382 IANSIDFTVNAD
-1394 GTVNTVVMYDEPIP
+1394 GTVTPVVMYDEPIP
-1408 DVPDTPDIPT
+1408 DTPDTPT

-1428 AMISA
+1428 ALISA
-1433 GVALMIFALM
+1433 GVALMIFAM
-1443 RDASIRRKKKD
+1443 IREARMGRKKKD
-1454 DADEYAALCPDFI
+1454 DADDYAALCPDFI

>member
-1 MFKNNRIIKKIG
+1 MFKNNRIVKKIG

-29 MGGAMT
+29 MGGAMR
-35 ARAEYVAGKE
+35 AKAEYIAGTE

-67 GWGFK
+67 AFGCK
-72 GFTGV
+72 GFTGI
-77 YYQDSYKPLDLDY
+77 YYQDSYKPLDTDF
-90 VRNQGVDCSGL
+90 VRNQGIDCSGL

-107 HLGFKTTGF
+107 HLGFKTAGF
-116 TWNNPVPVDTNHWLS
+116 SWNNPVPVDTAHWLS
-131 VNDDCTITYN
+131 VNGDCTITYD
-141 GVTTKVDVEKMSLP
+141 GVTTKVDVEKRGLP
-155 TPADSDAAVTY
+155 TPADSSATKTY

-179 GSVVVANKTGTDHA
+179 GSVVVANKTGIDHC

-209 LKNIGVPETLITAQT
+209 LKNIGVPNTLITAQT

-260 ECSAFRITEREAIF
+260 ECSAYRITQREVTF

-279 YIEDNTV
+279 YKKDNTIV
-286 EISGT
+286 INGT

-303 YTEKECTNKVAE
+303 YTNKACTNKVGE
-315 ITIGED
+315 ITIGTD
-321 GTGSIE
+321 GTGSIK

-398 KTNAAGVAEFSGL
+398 KTNAAGVAEFTGL

-420 AITYTISEINVDTR
+420 VITYTISEINVETR

-445 TSGAVDLTVTANFV
+445 TNGAVDLTVTANFV
-459 NELKT
+459 NKLKT

-472 SEDNQNG
+472 SEDGQNG
-479 DRTFTITGNGET
+479 DRTFTITGNGAT

-505 DIPVYNSE
+505 DIPVYNSK
-513 NEKIE
+513 NEKIV
-518 YTISEKDVPIRYV
+518 YTISEKNVPIRYV
-531 VPANQTAT
+531 TPANQTTT
-539 LTADATVDVT
+539 LRADVTVDVT
-549 FENVLKKFTVE
+549 FENILKKFTVE
-560 VVKKDIENGT
+560 VVKKDVENGT
-570 AQGDASLAG
+570 AQGNASLAG

-594 TTDEYGSFTTHEF
+594 VTDKNGSFTTHEF
-607 ECGENWTI
+607 ECGDNWTI

-644 NAIEMTVYETP
+644 NAISMTVYETP
-655 IKGKISIIKH
+655 VKGKISIIKH
-665 SDDGTTGIETPEVG
+665 SDDGSTGIETPEVG
-679 AEFDIYLKSAGSFE
+679 AEFEVYLKSAGSYAE
-693 NAKESERDHLVCDEN
+693 AKESEKDYLVCDEN
-708 GFAQTKMLPY
+708 GFAQSKMLPY

-778 GIGFKVWD
+778 GVGFKVWNCD
-786 CKNECYVTQTV
+786 TESYVVQEV
-797 NYPTPVDID
+797 KYPTVTTLD
-806 TFYTDETGTLMLPNE
+806 TFYTNETGTLMLPNE

-830 EVQSANGYVLDSKPV
+830 EVQSANGYVLDSTPV

-857 VEKTN
+857 VEKENTP
-862 KAQKGRISVQKSGNA
+862 QKGKISVQKSGDA
-877 FASVAAAS
+877 FASVTVLGPAIWV
-885 SSYTDENGEIIVNPT
+885 DEYGVTHTEGTT

-911 AGAVFEITAAE
+911 AGAVFKITASE
-922 DIVTADGTIRAKAGD
+922 DIVTADGTIRAKKGD

-945 ENGYAESSLLYLG
+945 ENGYAESDLLYLG

-969 GYVQNAVSETVELTY
+969 GYVQNTTTETVELTY

-1012 FMEHDEL
+1012 FMEHDDL
-1019 FGIGDNDEYVSVRFG
+1019 FGIGESDEYHYVRFG
-1034 LFADE
+1034 LFAAED
-1039 VITAA
+1039 IIAA
-1044 DGTSIPENGMI
+1044 DGTSIPADGMV

-1065 AKFDAQLPFGRYY
+1065 AKFNAQLPFGRYY

-1109 NIDCGTFENHL
+1109 SFDCGTFENRL
-1120 KRGNANGYKV
+1120 KRGNSNGYKV
-1130 NEDDEPLENAVFGLF
+1130 NENDEPLANAVFGLF
-1145 AVDTETF
+1145 AMDTTVF
-1152 TADNAIKTAVSDET
+1152 TANTAIQTAISDET

-1198 VTINEDGDTVEITA
+1198 VTISENGDTVEITA
-1212 ENEAITVEISKQD
+1212 ENKAITVEISKQD
-1225 IYGSEL
+1225 IYGAEL
-1231 AGAEMQL
+1231 AGAEMKL
-1238 VNENGEVVDEWT
+1238 VNESGEVIDEWV

-1258 TELPVGKYV
+1258 TVLPVGKYT

-1272 APDGYVIATDIS
+1272 APDGYIIATDIS
-1284 FEVFTD
+1284 FEVFAD
-1290 GSAVVENVD
+1290 GSVIVENMD
-1299 AIATTEDGHPL
+1299 AVATTENGHPL

-1319 VEISKLDITNDEELV
+1319 VEISKRDITTDNELA
-1334 GATLQIIDENGEV
+1334 GATLQIIDDKCNV
-1347 IEEWVS
+1347 VEEWVS
-1353 YEHPHFIEAQL
+1353 TDKPHYIEAQL
-1364 IAGKTYTLKETIA
+1364 IAGKTYTLTETAA
-1377 PDGYT
+1377 PDGYS
-1382 IANSIDFTVNED
+1382 IANSIDFTVNAD
-1394 GTVNTVVMYDEPIP
+1394 GTVTTVVMYDEP
-1408 DVPDTPDIPT
+1408 VPDTPDSPT

-1428 AMISA
+1428 LLIAA
-1433 GVALMIFALM
+1433 GLIMVLIAGIV
-1443 RDASIRRKKKD
+1443 RKKKD
-1454 DADEYAALCPDFI
+1454 AADDYAALCPDFI
-1467 ESEE
+1467 ETEEE

>member
-1 MFKNNRIIKKIG
+1 MFKNNRIIKKLS

-18 GLCAFSMLGTS
+18 GLCAFSMLGTNLS
-29 MGGAMT
+29 STLPANAANVST
-35 ARAEYVAGKE
+35 TE
-45 NPAFPTVDEV
+45 NAAFPSANKV
-55 IYQAATL
+55 IAQAATL
-62 LGSPY
+62 LGTPY
-67 GWGFK
+67 NFGFK

-77 YYQDSYKPLDLDY
+77 YYQDSYKALDLDF
-90 VRNQGVDCSGL
+90 VRNQGLDCSGL

-107 HLGFKTTGF
+107 HLGYKTSGF
-116 TWNNPVPVDTNHWLS
+116 SWNNPVPVDTTHWLT
-131 VNDDCTITYN
+131 VNDNCTISYG
-141 GVTTKVDVEKMSLP
+141 GVTSKIDVEKAKISTEERP
-155 TPADSDAAVTY
+155 
-166 EYWECE
+166 YWECA

-179 GSVVVANKTGTDHA
+179 GSVVVAEMPGSVDHA

-199 FDSRDEVVSY
+199 FNSRADVVTY
-209 LKNIGVPETLITAQT
+209 LKNIGVDESLITDAT
-224 VGSGNG
+224 VGNGNG
-230 GGGKHWRIES
+230 DGGKHWRIES

-248 NNNVDGK
+248 NNNTDGK
-255 SSSAF
+255 KASVMNMYAY
-260 ECSAFRITEREAIF
+260 RITQADVTF
-274 EIKKV
+274 EITKV
-279 YIEDNTV
+279 LKADNKV
-286 EISGT
+286 VINGT

-303 YTEKECTNKVAE
+303 YTDKACTDKVGE
-315 ITIGED
+315 IIIGTD
-321 GTGSIE
+321 GVGSIE
-327 LPNAQYYVK
+327 LPNRQYYVK

-341 TGYSVSTEVFA
+341 TGYSISEEVFA
-352 LNANKEV
+352 LNANQNV
-359 FVTEDFSRGT
+359 FVTEDITSGS

-375 AEDGIVADRE
+375 AEDGILADHE
-385 FKVTGSDGSSYTK
+385 FKLSWVEAGRNCEKTALTDSNGVAVFNELPVYDLIGKNVISYTI
-398 KTNAAGVAEFSGL
+398 N
-411 KVYDVDAKT
+411 
-420 AITYTISEINVDTR
+420 EINVETR
-434 YETPKAQNVTL
+434 YEIPKAQNVTL
-445 TSGAVDLTVTANFV
+445 TSGTVDLTVTANFV

-472 SEDNQNG
+472 SEDGQNG
-479 DRTFTITGNGET
+479 DRIFTITGNGET

-505 DIPVYNSE
+505 DIPVYNSK
-513 NEKIE
+513 NEKIV

-579 AVYGIYNGDELIDTY
+579 AIYGIYNGDELIDTY
-594 TTDEYGSFTTHEF
+594 TTDENGSFTTHEF
-607 ECGENWTI
+607 ECGDNWTI

-635 EEKKYTIEN
+635 EEKNYTIEN

-655 IKGKISIIKH
+655 VKGKISIIKH
-665 SDDGTTGIETPEVG
+665 SDDGSTGIETPEVG
-679 AEFDIYLKSAGSFE
+679 AEFEVYLKSAGSFE
-693 NAKESERDHLVCDEN
+693 YAKDSERDHLICDEN

-778 GIGFKVWD
+778 GIGFKVWNCD
-786 CKNECYVTQTV
+786 TESYVVQEIK
-797 NYPTPVDID
+797 YPAVTALD

-845 PFTIDGTVDTVV
+845 PFTIDGTVDTVT

-862 KAQKGRISVQKSGNA
+862 KPQKGKISVSKTGDVFTN
-877 FASVAAAS
+877 VTMAS
-885 SSYTDENGEIIVNPT
+885 SSYTDEDGNLVENPT
-900 TYTPVF
+900 IYTPVF

-922 DIVTADGTIRAKAGD
+922 DIVTADGTIRAKKGD

-945 ENGYAESSLLYLG
+945 ENGYAESDLLYLG
-958 KYEVKETKAPY
+958 KYEVKEIKAPY

-991 RDTVNQAFVNDY
+991 RDTVNQAFVNNY

-1012 FMEHDEL
+1012 FMEYDEQ
-1019 FGIGDNDEYVSVRFG
+1019 FAIGNNGEYLSVRFG
-1034 LFADE
+1034 LFAAED
-1039 VITAA
+1039 IIAA
-1044 DGTSIPENGMI
+1044 DGTSIPTDGMI

-1109 NIDCGTFENHL
+1109 SFDCGTFENHL

-1130 NEDDEPLENAVFGLF
+1130 NEDDEPLANALFGLF
-1145 AVDTETF
+1145 TTDTTAF
-1152 TADNAIKTAVSDET
+1152 TANTAIKTAISDET

-1186 PDGYILSDEKFP
+1186 PDGYILSDKQYP
-1198 VTINEDGDTVEITA
+1198 VTISEDGDTVEITA
-1212 ENEAITVEISKQD
+1212 ENKPITVEISKQD

-1238 VNENGEVVDEWT
+1238 IDSEGNVVDEWV

-1272 APDGYVIATDIS
+1272 TPDGYVIATDIS
-1284 FEVFTD
+1284 FEVFED
-1290 GSAVVENVD
+1290 GSVVIENVD
-1299 AIATTEDGHPL
+1299 ATATTEDGHPL

-1319 VEISKLDITNDEELV
+1319 VEISKRDITNDMELP
-1334 GATLQIIDENGEV
+1334 GATLQVIDENGDV
-1347 IEEWVS
+1347 VEEWVS
-1353 YEHPHFIEAQL
+1353 TNEPHIIEAQL
-1364 IAGKTYTLKETIA
+1364 VAGKTYTLTETAA
-1377 PDGYT
+1377 PAGYK
-1382 IANSIDFTVNED
+1382 IANSIDFTVNAD
-1394 GTVNTVVMYDEPIP
+1394 GTVTPVVMYDEPIP
-1408 DVPDTPDIPT
+1408 DTPDTPT
-1418 GDTTSRLPGI
+1418 GDTTNHTLAWILLATGAVLMTGVGI
-1428 AMISA
+1428 IS
-1433 GVALMIFALM
+1433 
-1443 RDASIRRKKKD
+1443 RKKKND
-1454 DADEYAALCPDFI
+1454 
-1467 ESEE
+1467 

>member
-1 MFKNNRIIKKIG
+1 MIKNGMMKKLG
-13 AGFMA
+13 AGFIA
-18 GLCAFSMLGTS
+18 GLCAFSMLGSNLSSAISAKAANVST
-29 MGGAMT
+29 T
-35 ARAEYVAGKE
+35 E
-45 NPAFPTVDEV
+45 NAAFPSADAV
-55 IYQAATL
+55 IAQAATL
-62 LGSPY
+62 LGTKY
-67 GWGFK
+67 LFGYK

-77 YYQDSYKPLDLDY
+77 YYQDSYKPLSEDFI
-90 VRNQGVDCSGL
+90 RNQGIDCSGL

-107 HLGFKTTGF
+107 HLGYSTSGF
-116 TWNNPVPVDTNHWLS
+116 SWNNPVPVDTAHWLS
-131 VNDDCTITYN
+131 VGDNCTITYG
-141 GVTTKVDVEKMSLP
+141 GVTSKVDVEKKQISTDERP
-155 TPADSDAAVTY
+155 
-166 EYWECE
+166 YWECA

-179 GSVVVANKTGTDHA
+179 GSVIVAEHPNTADHA

-199 FDSRDEVVSY
+199 FDSRADVVSY
-209 LKNIGVPETLITAQT
+209 LKTIGVAESLITDAT

-230 GGGKHWRIES
+230 DGGKHWRIES

-248 NNNVDGK
+248 NNNTDGK
-255 SSSAF
+255 KATAMTM
-260 ECSAFRITEREAIF
+260 SAFRITQTDVTF
-274 EIKKV
+274 SLLKV
-279 YIEDNTV
+279 NKDTQVLIGKSPVDNST
-286 EISGT
+286 
-291 SPIDGTKAVYGV
+291 AVYGV
-303 YTEKECTNKVAE
+303 YSDKGCTNKVAE
-315 ITIGED
+315 IKIGD
-321 GTGSIE
+321 NGRGSVK
-327 LPNAQYYVK
+327 LPNGTYYAK
-336 EISAP
+336 EIKAP
-341 TGYSVSTEVFA
+341 TGYALDETVYTLSAGNTVTVPEEV
-352 LNANKEV
+352 L
-359 FVTEDFSRGT
+359 DGT

-375 AEDGIVADRE
+375 AEDGIVAGRE
-385 FKVTGSDGSSYTK
+385 FKVEGSDGKSYTK
-398 KTNAAGVAEFSGL
+398 TTNANGIVEFTGL
-411 KVYDVDAKT
+411 PVYDMTTGKE
-420 AITYTISEINVDTR
+420 ITYTICEINVDTR
-434 YETPKAQNVTL
+434 YETPKAQNVVL
-445 TSGAVDLTVTANFV
+445 TDGNVDLTVTANFV

-622 GYLLDSTVYEVGA
+622 GYLLDTTVYSVGA
-635 EEKKYTIEN
+635 EEKNYTIEN

-655 IKGKISIIKH
+655 VKGKLSIIKH

-679 AEFDIYLKSAGSFE
+679 AEFEVYLKSAGSFE
-693 NAKESERDHLVCDEN
+693 NAKDSERDHLICDEN

-778 GIGFKVWD
+778 GIGFKVWNCD
-786 CKNECYVTQTV
+786 TESYVVQTV
-797 NYPTPVDID
+797 NYPTPMDID

-830 EVQSANGYVLDSKPV
+830 EVQSANGYVLDSTPV

-862 KAQKGRISVQKSGNA
+862 KPQKGKISVSKTGDVFTN
-877 FASVAAAS
+877 VTMVS
-885 SSYTDENGEIIVNPT
+885 SSYTDEDGNLVENPT
-900 TYTPVF
+900 VYTPVF

-922 DIVTADGTIRAKAGD
+922 DIVTADGTIRAKKGD
-937 VVATLTTD
+937 VAATLTTD
-945 ENGYAESSLLYLG
+945 ANGYAESDLLYLG

-991 RDTVNQAFVNDY
+991 RDTVNQTFVNDY

-1012 FMEHDEL
+1012 FMEYDEQ
-1019 FGIGDNDEYVSVRFG
+1019 FAIGNNGEYLSVRFG

-1044 DGTSIPENGMI
+1044 DGSVIPENGMI

-1109 NIDCGTFENHL
+1109 SFDCGTFENRL

-1130 NEDDEPLENAVFGLF
+1130 NEDDDPLANAVFGLF
-1145 AVDTETF
+1145 ATDTTVF
-1152 TADNAIKTAVSDET
+1152 TANTAIKTAISDET
-1166 GYFEFTEIPYGEYV
+1166 GYFELTEIPYGEYV

-1186 PDGYILSDEKFP
+1186 PDGYIFSDKQYP

-1212 ENEAITVEISKQD
+1212 ENKPITVEISKQD

-1231 AGAEMQL
+1231 ADAEMQL
-1238 VNENGEVVDEWT
+1238 VNENGEVVDEWV
-1250 SDGTNHVV
+1250 SDGTNHVIS
-1258 TELPVGKYV
+1258 ELKAGKYT
-1267 LKEIA
+1267 LKETA

-1284 FEVFTD
+1284 FEVFED
-1290 GSAVVENVD
+1290 GSVKVENVE
-1299 AIATTEDGHPL
+1299 ATATTEDGHPL
-1310 IVMVDDTTK
+1310 IVMVDNTTK
-1319 VEISKLDITNDEELV
+1319 VEISKRDITTDNELA
-1334 GATLQIIDENGEV
+1334 GATLQIIDDKCNV
-1347 IEEWVS
+1347 VEEWVS
-1353 YEHPHFIEAQL
+1353 TDKPHYIEAQL
-1364 IAGKTYTLKETIA
+1364 IAGKTYTLTETAA

-1382 IANSIDFTVNED
+1382 IANSIDFTVNAD
-1394 GTVNTVVMYDEPIP
+1394 GTVTPVVMYDEPIP
-1408 DVPDTPDIPT
+1408 DTPDTPT

-1428 AMISA
+1428 ALISA
-1433 GVALMIFALM
+1433 GVALMIFAM
-1443 RDASIRRKKKD
+1443 IREARMGRKKKD

>member
-1 MFKNNRIIKKIG
+1 MFKNNRIVKKIG

-29 MGGAMT
+29 MGGAMR
-35 ARAEYVAGKE
+35 AKAEYIAGTE

-67 GWGFK
+67 AFGCK
-72 GFTGV
+72 GFTGI
-77 YYQDSYKPLDLDY
+77 YYQDSYKPLDTDF
-90 VRNQGVDCSGL
+90 VRNQGIDCSGL

-107 HLGFKTTGF
+107 HLGFKTAGF
-116 TWNNPVPVDTNHWLS
+116 SWNNPVPVDTVHWLS
-131 VNDDCTITYN
+131 VNGDCTITYD
-141 GVTTKVDVEKMSLP
+141 GVTTKVDVEKRGLP
-155 TPADSDAAVTY
+155 TPADSSATKTY

-179 GSVVVANKTGTDHA
+179 GSVVVANKTGIDHA

-209 LKNIGVPETLITAQT
+209 LKNIGVPDTLITAQT

-260 ECSAFRITEREAIF
+260 ECSAYRITQREVTF

-279 YIEDNTV
+279 YKKDNTIV
-286 EISGT
+286 INGT

-303 YTEKECTNKVAE
+303 YTNKACTNKVGE
-315 ITIGED
+315 ITIGTD
-321 GTGSIE
+321 GTGSIK

-341 TGYSVSTEVFA
+341 TGYDLSPEVFA
-352 LNANKEV
+352 LNANKQV
-359 FVTEDFSRGT
+359 FVTEEVTEGI

-375 AEDGIVADRE
+375 AEDGIVANRE
-385 FKVTGSDGSSYTK
+385 FKVCWTEAGVERYRTAVTDSKGIAEFTGLPVYDFSTK
-398 KTNAAGVAEFSGL
+398 K
-411 KVYDVDAKT
+411 
-420 AITYTISEINVDTR
+420 AITYTISEFNVETR

-445 TSGAVDLTVTANFV
+445 TSGTVDLTVTANFV

-479 DRTFTITGNGET
+479 DRTFTVTGNGET

-513 NEKIE
+513 NEKIV
-518 YTISEKDVPIRYV
+518 YTISEKDVPVRYV
-531 VPANQTAT
+531 TPANQTTT
-539 LTADATVDVT
+539 LTADATVDVE

-579 AVYGIYNGDELIDTY
+579 AIYGIYNGDELIDTY
-594 TTDEYGSFTTHEF
+594 TTDENGSFTTHEF

-644 NAIEMTVYETP
+644 NAISMTVYETP
-655 IKGKISIIKH
+655 VKGKVSIIKH
-665 SDDGTTGIETPEVG
+665 SDDGSTGIETPEVG
-679 AEFDIYLKSAGSFE
+679 AEFEVYLKSAGSFE
-693 NAKESERDHLVCDEN
+693 NAKDSERDHLICDEN

-718 GVYVVHQTVGWDNT
+718 GIYVVHQTVGWENT

-747 DYFYIINDAVLTS
+747 DYFYIINDAILTS

-778 GIGFKVWD
+778 GIGFKVWNCD
-786 CKNECYVTQTV
+786 TESYVVQTV
-797 NYPTPVDID
+797 NYPTPTEID
-806 TFYTDETGTLMLPNE
+806 TFYTDESGTLMLPNE
-821 LVYGNYELH
+821 LMYGNYELH
-830 EVQSANGYVLDSKPV
+830 EVQSANGYVLDSTPI

-857 VEKTN
+857 VEKENTP
-862 KAQKGRISVQKSGNA
+862 QKGKISVQKSGDA
-877 FASVAAAS
+877 FASVTVLGPAIWV
-885 SSYTDENGEIIVNPT
+885 DEYGVTHTAGTT

-922 DIVTADGTIRAKAGD
+922 DIVTADGTIRAKAGEL
-937 VVATLTTD
+937 VATLTTD
-945 ENGYAESSLLYLG
+945 ENGYAESDLLYLG
-958 KYEVKETKAPY
+958 KYAIAEVTAPF
-969 GYVQNAVSETVELTY
+969 GYVKNDVVQAVELTY
-984 AGQEIEV
+984 AGQEVEV

-1003 QEVEITLSK
+1003 QEVELTFSK
-1012 FMEHDEL
+1012 FMERDEL
-1019 FGIGDNDEYVSVRFG
+1019 FGIGENDAYLSVRFG
-1034 LFADE
+1034 LFAAED
-1039 VITAA
+1039 VVAA
-1044 DGTSIPENGMI
+1044 DGTFIPADGMV

-1065 AKFDAQLPFGRYY
+1065 AKFNAQLPFGRYY
-1078 VQEIATDEHYMLN
+1078 VQEIATDEHYML
-1091 GEKYLV
+1091 
-1097 NFEYMGQEVTTV
+1097 
-1109 NIDCGTFENHL
+1109 
-1120 KRGNANGYKV
+1120 
-1130 NEDDEPLENAVFGLF
+1130 
-1145 AVDTETF
+1145 
-1152 TADNAIKTAVSDET
+1152 
-1166 GYFEFTEIPYGEYV
+1166 
-1180 ICEIQA
+1180 
-1186 PDGYILSDEKFP
+1186 SDEKFP
-1198 VTINEDGDTVEITA
+1198 VTISENGDTVEITA
-1212 ENEAITVEISKQD
+1212 ENKAITVEISKQD
-1225 IYGSEL
+1225 IYGAEL

-1238 VNENGEVVDEWT
+1238 MDSEGNVVDEWV

-1267 LKEIA
+1267 LKEVT

-1284 FEVFTD
+1284 FEVFED
-1290 GSAVVENVD
+1290 GSVVAENVD
-1299 AIATTEDGHPL
+1299 AAATTEDGHPL

-1319 VEISKLDITNDEELV
+1319 VEISKRDITTDNELA
-1334 GATLQIIDENGEV
+1334 GATLQIIDDNCNV
-1347 IEEWVS
+1347 VEEWVS
-1353 YEHPHFIEAQL
+1353 TDKPHYIEAQL
-1364 IAGKTYTLKETIA
+1364 IAGKTYTLTETAA
-1377 PDGYT
+1377 PDGYK
-1382 IANSIDFTVNED
+1382 IANSIDFTVK
-1394 GTVNTVVMYDEPIP
+1394 VLASQPP
-1408 DVPDTPDIPT
+1408 KQSHR
-1418 GDTTSRLPGI
+1418 TSK
-1428 AMISA
+1428 A
-1433 GVALMIFALM
+1433 
-1443 RDASIRRKKKD
+1443 RRFVEVLSQK
-1454 DADEYAALCPDFI
+1454 
-1467 ESEE
+1467 

>member
-1 MFKNNRIIKKIG
+1 MFKNNRIIKKLG

-18 GLCAFSMLGTS
+18 GLCAFSMLGTNLS
-29 MGGAMT
+29 SAIP
-35 ARAEYVAGKE
+35 ARAASVSTTE
-45 NPAFPTVDEV
+45 NTAFPSSDEV
-55 IYQAATL
+55 IAQAATL
-62 LGSPY
+62 LGTKY
-67 GWGFK
+67 LFGYK

-77 YYQDSYKPLDLDY
+77 YYQDSYKPLSEEY
-90 VRNQGVDCSGL
+90 IRGQGIDCSGL

-107 HLGFKTTGF
+107 HLGYSTTGF
-116 TWNNPVPVDTNHWLS
+116 SWNNPVPVDTAHWLTVS
-131 VNDDCTITYN
+131 DSCTITYG
-141 GVTTKVDVEKMSLP
+141 GVTSKVDVEKKQISTEDRP
-155 TPADSDAAVTY
+155 
-166 EYWECE
+166 YWECA

-179 GSVVVANKTGTDHA
+179 GSVIVAEHPNTADHA

-199 FDSRDEVVSY
+199 FDSRADVVNY
-209 LKNIGVPETLITAQT
+209 LKNIGVSESLITTAT
-224 VGSGNG
+224 VGDGSGD
-230 GGGKHWRIES
+230 GGKHWRIES

-248 NNNVDGK
+248 NNNTDGK
-255 SSSAF
+255 KATALTTT
-260 ECSAFRITEREAIF
+260 AFRITQTDVTF
-274 EIKKV
+274 EILKV
-279 YIEDNTV
+279 NKDTQAAIGKSPVDNST
-286 EISGT
+286 
-291 SPIDGTKAVYGV
+291 AVYGV
-303 YTEKECTNKVAE
+303 YSDQSCTNKVAE
-315 ITIGED
+315 ISIGAD
-321 GTGSIE
+321 GKGSAK
-327 LPNAQYYVK
+327 LPNGTYYAK
-336 EISAP
+336 EIKAP
-341 TGYSVSTEVFA
+341 TGYSLDETVYTLSAGKTVTVSEEV
-352 LNANKEV
+352 L
-359 FVTEDFSRGT
+359 DGT

-375 AEDGIVADRE
+375 AEDGIIDGRQ
-385 FKVTGSDGSSYTK
+385 FKVVGSDGKTYTQVTDTK
-398 KTNAAGVAEFSGL
+398 GVALFTEL
-411 KVYDVDAKT
+411 PVYDMTTGK
-420 AITYTISEINVDTR
+420 AITYTISEINVETR

-445 TSGAVDLTVTANFV
+445 TSGAVDLTVTADFF

-472 SEDNQNG
+472 SEDGQNG

-505 DIPVYNSE
+505 DIPVYDSE

-531 VPANQTAT
+531 VPANQTTT

-549 FENVLKKFTVE
+549 FENILKKFTVE
-560 VVKKDIENGT
+560 VIKKDIENGT
-570 AQGDASLAG
+570 AQGNASLAG

-594 TTDEYGSFTTHEF
+594 TTDENGSFTTKEYV
-607 ECGENWTI
+607 CGDSWTI
-615 KELTPSE
+615 AEIAPSE
-622 GYLLDSTVYEVGA
+622 GYLLDTKVYSVGA
-635 EEKKYTIEN
+635 EAKNYTIEN
-644 NAIEMTVYETP
+644 NAISMTVYETP
-655 IKGKISIIKH
+655 VKGKISIIKH
-665 SDDGTTGIETPEVG
+665 SDDGSTGIETPEVG

-693 NAKESERDHLVCDEN
+693 NAKDAEKDHLVCDEN

-786 CKNECYVTQTV
+786 CTNECYVTQTV

-806 TFYTDETGTLMLPNE
+806 TFYTDETGTLMLPYE

-830 EVQSANGYVLDSKPV
+830 EVQSANGYVLDSEPV
-845 PFTIDGTVDTVV
+845 PFTIDGTVDTVI
-857 VEKTN
+857 VEKEN
-862 KAQKGRISVQKSGNA
+862 MPQKGRISVQKSGDA

-885 SSYTDENGEIIVNPT
+885 SSYTDENGNLIVNPT

-922 DIVTADGTIRAKAGD
+922 DIVTADGTIRAKTGD

-945 ENGYAESSLLYLG
+945 ENGYAESDLLYLG
-958 KYEVKETKAPY
+958 KYEAKEIQAPY

-984 AGQEIEV
+984 AGQEVEV
-991 RDTVNQAFVNDY
+991 RDTVNQAFVNEY
-1003 QEVEITLSK
+1003 QGVEISLSK

-1019 FGIGDNDEYVSVRFG
+1019 FGLGENGEYLFVRFG
-1034 LFADE
+1034 LFAAE
-1039 VITAA
+1039 EITAA
-1044 DGTSIPENGMI
+1044 DGTSIPENGLI

-1065 AKFDAQLPFGRYY
+1065 AKFDAQLPFARYY

-1097 NFEYMGQEVTTV
+1097 NFEYMGQEMTTV

-1130 NEDDEPLENAVFGLF
+1130 NENDEPLANAVFGLF
-1145 AVDTETF
+1145 ATGTAEF
-1152 TADNAIKTAVSDET
+1152 TADNAIKTAISDET
-1166 GYFEFTEIPYGEYV
+1166 GYFEFAKIPYGEYV

-1186 PDGYILSDEKFP
+1186 PDGYILSGEQFP
-1198 VTINEDGDTVEITA
+1198 VVISEDGDTVEITA

-1225 IYGSEL
+1225 IYGEEL

-1238 VNENGEVVDEWT
+1238 VNENGEIVDEWV

-1258 TELPVGKYV
+1258 TELSAGKYV

-1284 FEVFTD
+1284 FEVFAD

-1299 AIATTEDGHPL
+1299 AIAATEDGHPL

-1319 VEISKLDITNDEELV
+1319 VEISKRDITNDAELP
-1334 GATLQIIDENGEV
+1334 GATLQIIDENGTV

-1353 YEHPHFIEAQL
+1353 TNEPHIIEAKL

-1382 IANSIDFTVNED
+1382 IANSIEFTVNED
-1394 GTVNTVVMYDEPIP
+1394 GSVTSVVMYDEPIP
-1408 DVPDTPDIPT
+1408 DTPDTPT

-1443 RDASIRRKKKD
+1443 RDANIRRKKKD
-1454 DADEYAALCPDFI
+1454 DADDCAALCPDFI
-1467 ESEE
+1467 ESEEE